1 VQQVN
6 GLYAI
11 EGRHQRRWWTNL
23 HKELDRMAEGE
34 SEGQLKILVWGAGI
48 ALTVIIGCLTNA
60 LMGIQDVK
68 IAIAEMKASRF
79 TASDGV
85 RIYERI
91 AEIQSGMNLMQ
102 KLGTEAGKERMQ
114 SMEDRLNKLENGGRK

>member
-1 VQQVN
+1 
-6 GLYAI
+6 
-11 EGRHQRRWWTNL
+11 
-23 HKELDRMAEGE
+23 MAEGE